1 MTKVNFIFL
10 SFVTVLE
17 SMMNVSY
24 CGNVFPAE
32 GTWLRDKPYWNIKG
46 CPSKSYDSK
55 STLESL
61 AGRTVYVLGN
71 SIARQVIFSI
81 STLLGEEHVNRS
93 TQKSQCPRDGMW
105 YGGACGLEVKGVK
118 LKFKYFDY
126 MDGFDYSQRGG
137 FPFVFQKNE
146 SISFKD
152 VNEACEYYGQAGP
165 LAFKFKQKDAAV
177 LLVKNAREDVRSSLQ
192 TFFNGSTSTDILIFN
207 LGMKYATRS
216 KFIDYPS
223 WLVSSA
229 KGFRDHVAATFKGK
243 IFRITLSE
251 VHKVFICLLQN
262 TLFHK
267 YISKDISRY
276 IQCICALY
284 TSIHICM
291 NSILLIF

>member
-1 MTKVNFIFL
+1 MRVLRIFFFIYL
-10 SFVTVLE
+10 SLVTAAE
-17 SMMNVSY
+17 SKTNVSH
-24 CGNVFPAE
+24 CGNAFPTQ
-32 GTWLRDKPYWNIKG
+32 GTWLRDKPYWVIKG
-46 CPSKSYDSK
+46 CPSKSYNSI

-93 TQKSQCPRDGMW
+93 TQKTQCPRNGMW

-137 FPFVFQKNE
+137 FPFLLQKND

-152 VNEACEYYGQAGP
+152 ANEVSFHYGEAGP
-165 LAFKFKQKDAAV
+165 LANKVTKKDV
-177 LLVKNAREDVRSSLQ
+177 VELLFKNAREDVRSSLHI
-192 TFFNGSTSTDILIFN
+192 FFNGSTGNDILIFN
-207 LGMKYATRS
+207 LGMKYAARS
-216 KFIDYPS
+216 NIIDYPS

-229 KGFRDHVAATFKGK
+229 KAFRDHIAATFKGE

-251 VHKVFICLLQN
+251 VHKVHIV
-262 TLFHK
+262 
-267 YISKDISRY
+267 
-276 IQCICALY
+276 CIHMY
-284 TSIHICM
+284 TSKYTF
-291 NSILLIF
+291 L